1 MLLRAI
7 DIETT
12 GLEPGHAIVEIG
24 WCDIW
29 FDDGKWKHADAPSD
43 ILVNPGR
50 QIPPVSSAVHHIV
63 DADVVDKPTFA
74 EACASADLFSPD
86 VTAYVAHNAKF
97 EASFLPPTV
106 APLICTYKLGIT
118 FCPQAPGHKL
128 QELRYWLKLQVDPN
142 IANESHRAGPD
153 AYVCA
158 ALMTRM
164 LNKLADKGLTV
175 DRAIE
180 ISNNPVV
187 LPFLTFGK
195 HAMQPC
201 AEVPSSYWRWCLSQ
215 DMDENVKH
223 TAFHYLNQQR

>member
-24 WCDIW
+24 WCDILLTE
-29 FDDGKWKHADAPSD
+29 KWRHRAGPWN
-43 ILVNPGR
+43 ILINPER
-50 QIPPVSSAVHHIV
+50 PIPPVSSAVHHITSDMV
-63 DADVVDKPTFA
+63 AGARTLAQVLEQEDI
-74 EACASADLFSPD
+74 FSPD

-97 EASFLPPTV
+97 EASFLPQA
-106 APLICTYKLGIT
+106 APLICTYKLAIT
-118 FCPQAPGHKL
+118 YSPQAPGHKL
-128 QELRYWLKLQVDPN
+128 QELRYWLGLKVDPA

-158 ALMTRM
+158 ALITRM
-164 LNKLADKGLTV
+164 LNKLGPKGLTI
-175 DRAIE
+175 DEAIR
-180 ISNNPVV
+180 ISSNPVL

-201 AEVPSSYWRWCLSQ
+201 AEIPTGYWSWCLKQ
-215 DMDENVKH
+215 DMDPDVKH
-223 TAFHYLNQQR
+223 TAFHYLNANR